1 MHNPEEFSAPNPT
14 GYSGHTQLIA
24 MSEARN
30 YNAMLENLLERWL
43 FDRRRLLDIGAGT
56 GEFTA
61 RMLNRGHDVIAVEPD
76 GMQRTLLRSQ
86 GILCVG
92 GIEEIAR
99 NGVSSFDGAYSLNV
113 LEHIEDDV
121 AALRVWAGVLK
132 PGGVMV
138 LYVPAFPVLYSAMDR
153 AVGHYRR
160 YTRASLEGVARQAG
174 LTVVRSGYADSLGFP
189 ASLALRARG
198 GDGSL
203 SGFTVRTYDSLIFP
217 VSQALDGICGRFFG
231 KNVWLV
237 ATKPDQEV
245 R

>member
-1 MHNPEEFSAPNPT
+1 MHNPEDFSASNLA

-24 MSEARN
+24 MREARN

-56 GEFTA
+56 GEFSV
-61 RMLNRGHDVIAVEPD
+61 RMLNRGHNVIAIEPD

-86 GILCVG
+86 GVFCIG
-92 GIEEIAR
+92 GIEEIVRGGMA
-99 NGVSSFDGAYSLNV
+99 SFDGAYSLNV

-121 AALRVWAGVLK
+121 AALREWSGALK

-160 YTRASLEGVARQAG
+160 YTRASLERVAREAG

-203 SGFTVRTYDSLIFP
+203 SGFAVRTYDSLIFP
-217 VSQALDGICGRFFG
+217 FSQALDGICGRFFG

-237 ATKPDQEV
+237 AAKPEA
-245 R
+245 